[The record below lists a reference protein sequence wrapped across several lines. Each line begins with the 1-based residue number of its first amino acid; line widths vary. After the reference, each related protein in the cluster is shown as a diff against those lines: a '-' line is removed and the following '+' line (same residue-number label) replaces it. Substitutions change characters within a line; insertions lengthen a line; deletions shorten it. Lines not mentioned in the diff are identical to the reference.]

1 MVYGTQG
8 ILENAN
14 YYGTIS
20 DDYNVLAE
28 CYEAII
34 MFEQNM
40 SDVITAVGSAEIMY
54 LKETGD
60 MRVYTEADKGQ
71 LKATI
76 TTIIENFK
84 TKICDIIDKV
94 VIWFNQTIVSSM
106 LVKMAEKVDVNK
118 IDPSLEVSTTSGLTK
133 VSDLADG
140 LPTIKDTTALVCN
153 GTITTLKEYI
163 EKTLGYSMDDDE
175 MKEFVSQSNPIFFR
189 KELKNTKKTPDKLEK
204 VLVKENFKDA
214 VQELKNKKYL
224 KFLSDF
230 KAIVKSVKV
239 SKDMDENRITEIKK
253 IISYMGKSYSSSIT
267 VIKESILD
275 HVNVV
280 RAGIK
285 SANGKTPNSTTP
297 DAKTQDDNEPEVTS
311 ESFLDAYL
319 NK

>member
-1 MVYGTQG
+1 MVYGTQS
-8 ILENAN
+8 IFENAN
-14 YYGTIS
+14 YYGAVS

-54 LKETGD
+54 LKETGE
-60 MRVYTEADKGQ
+60 MRAYNEADKGK
-71 LKATI
+71 LKETI

-118 IDPSLEVSTTSGLTK
+118 IDPKLTVRTISTAST
-133 VSDLADG
+133 DG
-140 LPTIKDTTALVCN
+140 LIEQLAKYKDAASMISN
-153 GTITTLKEYI
+153 GNIITFKQYA
-163 EKTLGYSMDDDE
+163 EKLIGYSMDDEDLKDFE
-175 MKEFVSQSNPIFFR
+175 SMTNPELVR
-189 KELKNTKKTPDKLEK
+189 KEIKKGKKNPDEIGITF
-204 VLVKENFKDA
+204 VKESFKDA
-214 VQELKNKKYL
+214 IQELKNKRSL
-224 KFLSDF
+224 KFLSDL
-230 KAIVKSVKV
+230 KNIIKSIKI
-239 SKDMDENRITEIKK
+239 SKDMDENRIAEMKK
-253 IISYMGKSYSSSIT
+253 IISSMGKTYSVNIAFM
-267 VIKESILD
+267 KENILD
-275 HVNVV
+275 YVNIV

-285 SANGKTPNSTTP
+285 SANGKAATTT
-297 DAKTQDDNEPEVTS
+297 DTKTQDADEPEVTS

>member
-1 MVYGTQG
+1 MVYGTQS
-8 ILENAN
+8 IFENAN
-14 YYGTIS
+14 YYGAVS

-54 LKETGD
+54 LKETGE

-118 IDPSLEVSTTSGLTK
+118 IDPSLEV
-133 VSDLADG
+133 
-140 LPTIKDTTALVCN
+140 PTTALMPLDDLTAELPYIKDIAGLVSN
-153 GTITTLKEYI
+153 GTITTFKEYI
-163 EKTLGYSMDDDE
+163 EKMAGYSMDDDE
-175 MKEFVSQSNPIFFR
+175 LAEFISQSNPIYAR
-189 KELKNTKKTPDKLEK
+189 KEIKKAKKNPDNIEK
-204 VLVKENFKDA
+204 VSVKENFKDS

-230 KAIVKSVKV
+230 KAVVKSVKI
-239 SKDMDENRITEIKK
+239 SKDMDENRITEMKK
-253 IISYMGKSYSSSIT
+253 IISYMGKAYSGLIMM
-267 VIKESILD
+267 VKENILD
-275 HVNVV
+275 QTKVV
-280 RAGIK
+280 KAGIK
-285 SANGKTPNSTTP
+285 SANGKGAATT
-297 DAKTQDDNEPEVTS
+297 DTKTQDDNEPEVTT

>member
-1 MVYGTQG
+1 MVYGTQS
-8 ILENAN
+8 IFENAN
-14 YYGTIS
+14 YYGAVS

-118 IDPSLEVSTTSGLTK
+118 IDPKLTVRTISTVST
-133 VSDLADG
+133 DG
-140 LPTIKDTTALVCN
+140 LIEQIAKYKDTVSMISN
-153 GTITTLKEYI
+153 GNIITLKQYA
-163 EKTLGYSMDDDE
+163 EKLIGYSMDDDE
-175 MKEFVSQSNPIFFR
+175 DLKDFESATNPELVR
-189 KELKNTKKTPDKLEK
+189 KEIKKVKKNPDELD
-204 VLVKENFKDA
+204 VTFVKESFKDA
-214 VQELKNKKYL
+214 IQELKNKKSL
-224 KFLSDF
+224 KILSDF
-230 KAIVKSVKV
+230 KNIIKSIKI
-239 SKDMDENRITEIKK
+239 SKDMDENRIAEMKK
-253 IISYMGKSYSSSIT
+253 IISSMGKTYSVNIAFM
-267 VIKESILD
+267 KENILD
-275 HVNVV
+275 YVNIV

-285 SANGKTPNSTTP
+285 SANGKDTATTADP
-297 DAKTQDDNEPEVTS
+297 KTQDDNEPEVTS